1 MGEIEPKDDDEDVHS
16 VNERR
21 LTEIIGDTG
30 RKILMGPNRNDQV
43 AFDMNYA

>member
-16 VNERR
+16 VNERQ
-21 LTEIIGDTG
+21 LTKIIGDAG
-30 RKILMGPNRNDQV
+30 RKIHMGRSRNDQV